1 MGAGL
6 VPILTVPIGGIGAGL
21 VPIRPDP
28 MGGIGAG
35 LVPIPTVLIGGMGAG
50 LVPIPTVMGGMG
62 AGLVPIP
69 AALRRTVTVVNT
81 TNNASNNARLKF
93 FTTFLPEV
101 KMTIWA
107 ESLEHYLFQV
117 NT

>member
-1 MGAGL
+1 
-6 VPILTVPIGGIGAGL
+6 
-21 VPIRPDP
+21 
-28 MGGIGAG
+28 
-35 LVPIPTVLIGGMGAG
+35 
-50 LVPIPTVMGGMG
+50 
-62 AGLVPIP
+62 
-69 AALRRTVTVVNT
+69 VTVVNT